1 MEAVMRICTAI
12 FLTFLFSLTL
22 QGKDASCRWN
32 QFRGPGGAGICPD
45 DKSLPAQLDE
55 KNLLWKS
62 EIPYG
67 LSSPCIWED
76 RIFLTGITGTN
87 LETICIDRKD
97 GKVLWRAEAWYEFI
111 ERVHRNNSPA
121 TPTTV
126 TDGKRVYVYLGSSGL
141 LCYDFEGTEV
151 WSRVMRPSPNLY
163 GTASSLILAGRHLV
177 FLNDNRR
184 ESFIEAIDPSTGSTV
199 WRKERSGQQYNWTTP
214 MLWENNGSPELV
226 INGQSVIKA
235 YDLEDGAELWELPG
249 VTDEP
254 CVTPV
259 TGHGLLF
266 VTSYNMKTN
275 TEVIGLPAWDDL
287 VKELDRN
294 GDGELTLAECKPNKS
309 ILSRADADG
318 EGDHPLWGFHPF
330 LDEDKNGRITGT
342 EWRKIVK
349 WVDSFP
355 QENALLAVKPPA
367 KPDGVA
373 EIVWKYEKGVPE
385 CPSPLYFDH
394 RVYMV
399 KNGGMVTCLD
409 SRTGKEI
416 YQGKL
421 DAGGPYYA
429 SPVVGDG
436 KIYVASAR
444 GTVTVF
450 RSGDKL
456 EIMARNEFKE
466 RISATPAL
474 IDGKV
479 YLRTNKHLF
488 AFGS

>member
-1 MEAVMRICTAI
+1 MMLLAGDSPLC
-12 FLTFLFSLTL
+12 
-22 QGKDASCRWN
+22 WN
-32 QFRGPGGAGICPD
+32 QFRGPGGTGID
-45 DKSLPAQLDE
+45 RSGKTLPGRLDE
-55 KNLLWKS
+55 QNMVWKS

-67 LSSPCIWED
+67 ISSPCIWGD
-76 RIFLTGITGTN
+76 RIFLTAITGTS
-87 LETICIDRKD
+87 LETICLDRAD
-97 GKVLWRAEAWYEFI
+97 GKILWRAEAWYEFI

-121 TPTTV
+121 TPTTA
-126 TDGKRVYVYLGSSGL
+126 TDGKRVYAYLGSSGL
-141 LCYDFEGTEV
+141 LCYDFDGNEV

-163 GTASSLILAGRHLV
+163 GTASSVIVAGKRLV

-184 ESFIEAIDPSTGSTV
+184 ESYLEVIDPASGETV
-199 WRKERSGQQYNWTTP
+199 WRKERTGLQYNWTTP
-214 MLWENNGSPELV
+214 MLWSNNGTLELV
-226 INGQSVIKA
+226 VNGQSVIKA
-235 YDLEDGAELWELPG
+235 YDLADGSERWELPG
-249 VTDEP
+249 LTDEP
-254 CVTPV
+254 CITPV
-259 TGHGLLF
+259 TGHGFIFL
-266 VTSYNMKTN
+266 TSYNMKTN

-287 VKELDRN
+287 VKELDLD
-294 GDGELTLAECKPNKS
+294 GDGELTLKESKPKKS

-318 EGDHPLWGFHPF
+318 EGDHPLWGFHSF
-330 LDEDKNGRITGT
+330 LDEDRNGKITCA
-342 EWRKIVK
+342 EWQKIVQ

-367 KPDGVA
+367 KPDGIA

-409 SRTGKEI
+409 SKTGKEI
-416 YQGKL
+416 YQAKL
-421 DAGGPYYA
+421 GAGGPYYT

-450 RSGDKL
+450 KTGDKL
-456 EIMARNEFKE
+456 EVLSRNEFKE

-474 IDGKV
+474 VDGKI
-479 YLRTNKHLF
+479 YLRTNKHLY
-488 AFGS
+488 AFGL